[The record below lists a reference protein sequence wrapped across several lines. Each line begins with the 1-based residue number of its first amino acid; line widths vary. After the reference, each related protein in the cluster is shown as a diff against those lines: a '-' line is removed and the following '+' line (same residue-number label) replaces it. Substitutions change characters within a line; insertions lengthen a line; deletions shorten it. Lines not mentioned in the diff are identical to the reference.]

1 MTITSKSTRV
11 DTNKMEWKFGGAN
24 LMNQYDSMKKL
35 DSDDESDNDID
46 PQEYLQNNPEFMKN
60 PLKILASRSEVPNHK
75 KSHASYIAEVEKAT
89 IDKGKDDLGMKIW
102 YKFSK
107 GVQNEIFNENAEYAT
122 CHFIQSFFFVRFP
135 LRAIQLLAKRSIVR
149 TKYIEY
155 YKKSF
160 SKKCSKY

>member
-1 MTITSKSTRV
+1 MINGMTITSKSSKV

-102 YKFSK
+102 YKFS
-107 GVQNEIFNENAEYAT
+107 
-122 CHFIQSFFFVRFP
+122 
-135 LRAIQLLAKRSIVR
+135 
-149 TKYIEY
+149 
-155 YKKSF
+155 
-160 SKKCSKY
+160 